1 MMKALLMTICV
12 LWAAACGAPVHAM
25 SGSIDGTWVATSDA
39 MGSTLTLVLTSQR
52 TSVAGT
58 GTYSVGAMRT
68 GTLTVTGIYQRRSAD
83 LSLKYDHGEVVRLRA
98 TSTDDEHMAGTL
110 TDKSGSAMTIKFSRP

>member
-1 MMKALLMTICV
+1 MAE
-12 LWAAACGAPVHAM
+12 
-25 SGSIDGTWVATSDA
+25 SIDGTWVATSDS

-68 GTLTVTGIYQRRSAD
+68 GTLTVTGTYQRRRAD
-83 LSLKYDHGEVVRLRA
+83 LSLMYDHGELVRLRA
-98 TSTDDEHMAGTL
+98 TSTDAEHMAGTL
-110 TDKSGSAMTIKFSRP
+110 TDKSGSVMTIKFSRP